1 MAIADKDL
9 DLSGILGLDFVN
21 TVVRTR
27 EGPVDLLETPDALLD
42 WMTRVEATSS
52 EAPSPGDLPGRRT
65 ITLEAL
71 APVDLPGLRLLT
83 VEARQ
88 LRSALVA
95 LFRWVADSAGAG
107 GAGHLDGT
115 AAFTIDRALRAAS
128 PTYHLA
134 ALPRSH
140 TRAPSP
146 NTEPPRPPGAAVRV
160 QTRFDPDG
168 PLAALTPIALSA
180 VEVAGSTDPGRLRDC
195 DAEDCTRWFVDTSKG
210 GRRRWCS
217 MARCGNRA
225 KAARYRRRRADEE

>member
-1 MAIADKDL
+1 MAIADQEL

-128 PTYHLA
+128 PTYRLVA
-134 ALPRSH
+134 TYRLVGARPSH
-140 TRAPSP
+140 A
-146 NTEPPRPPGAAVRV
+146 GV

-180 VEVAGSTDPGRLRDC
+180 VEVAGSADPGRLRDC

>member
-1 MAIADKDL
+1 MAIADQDL

-52 EAPSPGDLPGRRT
+52 EAPSPGDLPGRRS

-95 LFRWVADSAGAG
+95 LFRWVADSAEAG
-107 GAGHLDGT
+107 DAGHLDGT

-128 PTYHLA
+128 PTYRLVA
-134 ALPRSH
+134 TSRLVG
-140 TRAPSP
+140 
-146 NTEPPRPPGAAVRV
+146 PRPSHAGV

-168 PLAALTPIALSA
+168 PLGALTPIALSA
-180 VEVAGSTDPGRLRDC
+180 VELAGSADPTRLRDC